1 MKSGAGPW
9 LLGIGLLLA
18 AGGAYLT
25 WQSLAAGPLP
35 AGEVPSVTE
44 FRDRAALPAFTLRG
58 PQGEFTEANLRGK
71 WTLIFFGY
79 TQCPDICPTALTLL
93 KQLRTALDAS
103 AAVPP
108 APTFQAVFVSVDPR
122 RDSVELLAQYMAA
135 FDPSFIGISGDD
147 DALAPLV
154 GMLGVV
160 YRRHDS
166 AGTRNYTV
174 DHSAAMHL
182 IDPQGRL
189 AAVFP
194 PPQDVARLA
203 ADYQRIARP

>member
-1 MKSGAGPW
+1 MKSGAGSW
-9 LLGIGLLLA
+9 LLAIGLLLA
-18 AGGAYLT
+18 VGGGYLT
-25 WQSLAAGPLP
+25 WRSLAAGPLP
-35 AGEVPSVTE
+35 AGQVPSVTE

-58 PQGEFTEANLRGK
+58 PQGEFSEANLRGK
-71 WTLIFFGY
+71 WTLMFFGY

-93 KQLRTALDAS
+93 RQLKAALGAS

-108 APTFQAVFVSVDPR
+108 APSFQTVFVSVDPR
-122 RDSVELLAQYMAA
+122 RDNFKLLAQYMAA

-147 DALAPLV
+147 GALAPLV
-154 GMLGVV
+154 GMLGVF

-166 AGTRNYTV
+166 AERRNYTI
-174 DHSAAMHL
+174 DHSAAIHL

-194 PPQDVARLA
+194 PPQDAA
-203 ADYQRIARP
+203 KMMADYQRIVLR